1 MITAMAIPPQVEQ
14 DNNSD
19 TTTTCSVCSIGLTV
33 PSTTPVGSAGK
44 TCGTLLVDA
53 SKVTEGSAQC
63 MAMMAAIPT
72 CCPAKPTYKPTYRPT
87 PAPVVVVM
95 TPRPT
100 DRATRPPQSQTYPP
114 PFESSWG
121 KPPPPSPP
129 PIDCGWGS
137 SSDTTDEWG
146 SSSGSSS
153 SGYLFGSKGSKAAYK
168 CYHGKASKSKSS
180 KSKYGKSDKE
190 GWGGGDGSWVYA
202 NSELDKIKLLT
213 PASSAANANACR
225 GKEGRIV
232 HGCYM
237 LLLSSCLIV
246 GLKVFWY

>member
-1 MITAMAIPPQVEQ
+1 MAIPPQIEQ

-72 CCPAKPTYKPTYRPT
+72 CCPAKPRYEPTTYRPT

-180 KSKYGKSDKE
+180 KSKYYGKSDKE
-190 GWGGGDGSWVYA
+190 GWGGGGDGWVYA
-202 NSELDKIKLLT
+202 NSELDKIKLLA
-213 PASSAANANACR
+213 PASSAASG